1 MSFTDHPVRSSSSPA
16 TGQITAA
23 MAAIKATDLSTNLE
37 PINVGLRSIKLIRSN
52 VKDLFKLLADGNQS
66 VYEPSKPDEESHS
79 GDFVNDLQGLVN
91 NINQRLRELETSALL
106 TSSNIASSTN
116 FGNAAYLG
124 LDPSQDKQQL
134 YSSMVQSYRWCD
146 KLNDTATQAY
156 SILSQNY
163 QKRTIWGVLN
173 PQRARLQQRKMLNA
187 GYNYSA
193 HHVETAINTF
203 NKSLGLKIEFD
214 HSFGEPSV
222 LKVTLDRVLK
232 AAVLLR
238 GFVIEWVNV
247 KGINEEFL
255 DLEDRV
261 DIWSESKCEV
271 FRKVTEHMN
280 SAMLFFNA
288 LNASSEIALR
298 TFLVWFKSYSTLF
311 DKECK
316 KCGTKLRNYLPP
328 TWRELRTYEAYH
340 DVCRPLKMI

>member
-1 MSFTDHPVRSSSSPA
+1 MT
-16 TGQITAA
+16 
-23 MAAIKATDLSTNLE
+23 AIKAADLSTNLE
-37 PINVGLRSIKLIRSN
+37 PINVGLRSIKQIRSN

-66 VYEPSKPDEESHS
+66 VYEPNKPDEEN
-79 GDFVNDLQGLVN
+79 GEFVNDLQGLVN

-106 TSSNIASSTN
+106 TSSNIVLSTN
-116 FGNAAYLG
+116 FGNAALLG
-124 LDPSQDKQQL
+124 LDPNQDKQQL

-146 KLNDTATQAY
+146 KLTEMATHAH
-156 SILSQNY
+156 SILSSNY
-163 QKRTIWGVLN
+163 QKRTNFSVFNNQRMRMRKTLN
-173 PQRARLQQRKMLNA
+173 S
-187 GYNYSA
+187 GYNFTA
-193 HHVETAINTF
+193 PQVENAINAF

-214 HSFGEPSV
+214 HPFGEPSV
-222 LKVTLDRVLK
+222 MRLTLDRVLK
-232 AAVLLR
+232 AVVLLR

-255 DLEDRV
+255 DHEDRV

-280 SAMLFFNA
+280 SAMLYFNSPITP
-288 LNASSEIALR
+288 NSDVVMRS
-298 TFLVWFKSYSTLF
+298 FLFWFKSYSSLF

-340 DVCRPLKMI
+340 DVCRPLKTV

>member
-1 MSFTDHPVRSSSSPA
+1 
-16 TGQITAA
+16 
-23 MAAIKATDLSTNLE
+23 MAAIKTGDLSANLE

-66 VYEPSKPDEESHS
+66 VYEPAKPDDENAGE
-79 GDFVNDLQGLVN
+79 FVNDLQGLVN
-91 NINQRLRELETSALL
+91 NINQRLRELETSALI
-106 TSSNIASSTN
+106 TSSHIASSTN
-116 FGNAAYLG
+116 FGNAAHLG

-134 YSSMVQSYRWCD
+134 YSQMVQSYRWCD
-146 KLNDTATQAY
+146 KLTDMAGQAH

-163 QKRTIWGVLN
+163 QKRTILTAIH
-173 PQRARLQQRKMLNA
+173 PLRFRLQRKAINA
-187 GYNYSA
+187 AYNCNA
-193 HHVETAINTF
+193 HHVETAVNTF

-222 LKVTLDRVLK
+222 LKITLERVLK

-247 KGINEEFL
+247 KGINEEFV
-255 DLEDRV
+255 DLEDRL

-271 FRKVTEHMN
+271 FRKVTEHMS
-280 SAMLFFNA
+280 SAMLFFNT
-288 LNASSEIALR
+288 ASTSEMALR
-298 TFLVWFKSYSTLF
+298 SFLVWFKSYTTLF

-340 DVCRPLKMI
+340 DVCRPLKMV